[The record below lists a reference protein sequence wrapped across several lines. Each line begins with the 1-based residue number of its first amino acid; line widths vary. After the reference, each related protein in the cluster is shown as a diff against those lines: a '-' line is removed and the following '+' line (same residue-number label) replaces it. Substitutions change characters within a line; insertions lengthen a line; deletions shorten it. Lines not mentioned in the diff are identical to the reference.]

1 MTSAN
6 IPLRTLG
13 RNGPAIA
20 PMGLGLMSL
29 CGVYGKEPS
38 LDEQLKLLDH
48 AVEIGETFW
57 DTSDAYL
64 DNLEVLSEW
73 FKRSGKRDRIFL
85 ASKFGLVLG
94 EDVRLKAVDTSAE
107 YCKRACEENLRRLG
121 VECLDL
127 YYAHR
132 LNADT
137 PVEETMRAMV
147 ELQAEGKIKHIGL
160 CGASSTALR
169 RACKIAP
176 VAAVQVEY
184 SAFVLNVENEK
195 GTNILQTCRELG
207 VALVCYGPIG
217 RGLLTGTITG
227 AQSVSGEKDIRG
239 AMIAR
244 FKEENMARSLK
255 VVEHFKT
262 VAERKGC
269 TPSQLAIAWLLK
281 QGDDIIPIPGT
292 RKIQNLDQNWG
303 ALGVSL
309 TDDEEV
315 EIRRIIGAAKL
326 DGFEPSAIDFQDTK
340 EMV

>member
-1 MTSAN
+1 MAATTVPS
-6 IPLRTLG
+6 RTLG
-13 RNGPAIA
+13 KNGPAIA

-29 CGVYGKEPS
+29 CGVYGQSPS
-38 LDEQLKLLDH
+38 LEDQFKLLDH

-64 DNLEVLSEW
+64 DNAEVLSQW
-73 FKRSGKRDRIFL
+73 FKRSGNRDKIFL
-85 ASKFGLVLG
+85 ASKFGLVMG
-94 EDVRLKAVDTSAE
+94 DDLKLKGVDTSAE
-107 YCKRACEENLRRLG
+107 YCKKACNDNLKRLG
-121 VECLDL
+121 IECIDL

-137 PVEETMRAMV
+137 PVEETMRAMA

-160 CGASSTALR
+160 CGASSNALR

-217 RGLLTGTITG
+217 RGLLTGTIKG
-227 AQSVSGEKDIRG
+227 AESVSGGKDIRG
-239 AMIAR
+239 TMIAR
-244 FKEENMARSLK
+244 FKEENMAQSLK

-262 VAERKGC
+262 VADQKGC

-281 QGDDIIPIPGT
+281 QGNDIIPIPGT

-303 ALGVSL
+303 SLGVSI
-309 TDDEEV
+309 TEEEEA

-326 DGFEPSAIDFQDTK
+326 DGFEPSPIDFQDTK
-340 EMV
+340 EVV